1 MKKSLLALAL
11 TGLVCALS
19 TGANVAQ
26 ATKVYDKDGT
36 SLDLYGRVQSVFYND
51 KSSGVANGDDK
62 SASINTSG
70 RLGFKLRSAINQYAA
85 GIAKAEWDV
94 ADGDNAPDGDQGF
107 KSRYLW
113 VGMDFGA
120 FGQVTIGKQEHALK
134 YAVEQTDVFEDW
146 GCVGLMG
153 NDDKDEA
160 VVKYA
165 WSGYGVDAFLSYSFA
180 KNAEKLD
187 GAYYIDEEADLD
199 YQVSAALGYTSP
211 DVLFGPIAA
220 RVGFTHGEFAD
231 VPDHS
236 INRASFATPKLRG
249 ALNYDSFD
257 QYALG
262 LSWGSLDQGPY
273 LAAAYVDR
281 SFDVV
286 LDGTNSQGTAFLK
299 SSDYSVTGYELLVGY
314 TFTSGV
320 FLVAGYEVQ
329 DFELEDLDL
338 HAATVPVYLNWNINP
353 NLNAWLEAR
362 FDVGSDD
369 DEDNVFENFDAI
381 TGTDFTENIY
391 SAGLR
396 YSF

>member
-11 TGLVCALS
+11 IGLVSAGS
-19 TGANVAQ
+19 AQ

-36 SLDLYGRVQSVFYND
+36 SLDLYGRVQAVFYND
-51 KSSGVANGDDK
+51 KSSGVSNGDDQ
-62 SASINTSG
+62 SASINTTG
-70 RLGFKLRSAINQYAA
+70 RLGFKLRSAVNSYWA

-94 ADGDNAPDGDQGF
+94 ADGDNRSDSSRGF
-107 KSRYLW
+107 KARYLW
-113 VGMDFGA
+113 VGGDFGD
-120 FGQVTIGKQEHALK
+120 FGQITIGKQEHALK

-165 WSGYGVDAFLSYSFA
+165 WSGYGVNALVSYSFA

-187 GAYYIDEEADLD
+187 GAYYIGEEADLD
-199 YQVSAALGYTSP
+199 YQVSAALGYATP
-211 DVLFGPIAA
+211 EILFGPIDFRA
-220 RVGFTHGEFAD
+220 GYTHGEFAD
-231 VPDHS
+231 AANHS
-236 INRASFATPKLRG
+236 INSSAFATPKLSG
-249 ALNYDSFD
+249 NLEYDSFD
-257 QYALG
+257 QFALG

-281 SFDVV
+281 TFDVN
-286 LDGTNSQGTAFLK
+286 LYGTDYTK
-299 SSDYSVTGYELLVGY
+299 SSETKITGYELLAGY
-314 TFTSGV
+314 TFTNGIFV
-320 FLVAGYEVQ
+320 VAGYEVQ

-338 HAATVPVYLNWNINP
+338 HAATVPVYVNWQINP
-353 NLNAWLEAR
+353 NLNAWVEAR

-369 DEDNVFENFDAI
+369 DENNDFENFDAI
-381 TGTDFTENIY
+381 TGTDFSENIY